1 MKGKGKWDREGVG
14 ITKEEICESTLNKPL
29 LPKTAE
35 AFGFFFSLGCPTKLT
50 QCRHSLLSN
59 QQRRD

>member
-14 ITKEEICESTLNKPL
+14 LTKEEICESTLNMSL

-35 AFGFFFSLGCPTKLT
+35 AFGFFVFFT
-50 QCRHSLLSN
+50 
-59 QQRRD
+59 